1 MTGTATAVAY
11 CRVSTEEQAE
21 RQTIQTQREAIQRW
35 AQFNGITIAQ
45 WYVDQGRSGSL
56 EPDQRPGLR
65 ALLADAHKGLFRLLV
80 VYRVDR
86 LARDAAVYFSL
97 DRQLRKAGVTV
108 VSVTEGD
115 LADDTAAGHLRR
127 GVLAVFS
134 DFERRL
140 IRERSTAGQRR
151 LVAQGQYMGGPRP
164 FGYRVEGRNRQAHL
178 VPDEEPL
185 PGVGLSEV
193 DVVRGLYQ
201 RAAEGWSTVRLAAW
215 LNQLGVPPVYARE
228 GRTVTYT
235 KRPGRPPKDPAQPPK
250 VTSQPA
256 GYWHPGRVHRIL
268 TSPLYKGIRIW
279 GKRSKDPN
287 QQVITT
293 TAPALVDEQ
302 LWRQAQE
309 ALQRNLKFSR
319 RNAKYQYLLRGLIR
333 CGQCGGAFV
342 GWGRP
347 RGWRVVRRYRCNRQ
361 GGSYRGQW
369 GQPGLRCHAPSI
381 DADWTETIL
390 WGELTRMLQD
400 PDQVLDE
407 LRQQF
412 DAQLADR
419 DHLAQQIRQIDE
431 ELSRSGDKR
440 QRLLDVYADS
450 KISRQQLDQAL
461 DRLASREAAL
471 RQHRERLVAELD
483 SATQRQRHLQDAA
496 DFLKQ
501 LAQRYQG
508 PLSFDDQRRLVE
520 LLVDG
525 ITVQVADDQGI
536 SLEVRYKIAAKCMP
550 AHATSA
556 PATSR

>member
-21 RQTIQTQREAIQRW
+21 RQTIATQREAIARW
-35 AQFNGITIAQ
+35 AQSAGVTIAQ
-45 WYVDQGRSGSL
+45 WYQDEGYSGSL
-56 EPDQRPGLR
+56 DPDQRPGLR
-65 ALLADAHKGLFRLLV
+65 ALLEDAHKGQFQLLV

-97 DRQLRKAGVTV
+97 ERQLRKAGVTV

-140 IRERSTAGQRR
+140 IRERSMAGQRR

-164 FGYRVEGRNRQAHL
+164 FGYKVQGRSRQAHL

-185 PGVGLSEV
+185 PGIGLSEAAI
-193 DVVRGLYQ
+193 VRELYQ
-201 RAAEGWSTVRLAAW
+201 RCAQGWSTVRLAAW

-235 KRPGRPPKDPAQPPK
+235 KRPGRPPKDPTQPPK
-250 VTSQPA
+250 VTSQPS

-287 QQVITT
+287 QQAITT
-293 TAPALVDEQ
+293 TAPALVSEE
-302 LWRQAQE
+302 LWHQVQQA
-309 ALQRNLKFSR
+309 LRRNLKFSP

-333 CGQCGGAFV
+333 CGKCGGGFV

-347 RGWRVVRRYRCNRQ
+347 LRWRVTRRYRCNHAQ
-361 GGSYRGQW
+361 GSYRGQW
-369 GQPGLRCHAPSI
+369 GQPGLRCDARSI
-381 DADWTETIL
+381 DADWVESL
-390 WGELTRMLQD
+390 VWSELTQMLQN
-400 PDQVLDE
+400 PDQVLGE

-419 DHLAQQIRQIDE
+419 DQLAQQIRQIDE

-440 QRLLDVYADS
+440 QRLLDVYADG
-450 KISRQQLDQAL
+450 KITRQQLDEAL
-461 DRLASREAAL
+461 DRLAAREAAL
-471 RQHRERLVAELD
+471 RQYLEQLVAQLD
-483 SATQRQRHLQDAA
+483 DATQRQRRLQDAA
-496 DFLKQ
+496 DFLSQ

-525 ITVQVADDQGI
+525 ITVQVADSQGI
-536 SLEVRYKIAAKCMP
+536 SLEVRYRFAGKCMP
-550 AHATSA
+550 ARATSE